1 MMRDG
6 KFVFLIAAIL
16 TLFFS
21 IYTFASYFLLPFLPG
36 LLAFLELLLI
46 ISGASGVGCMIVKSL
61 GFSDISPSQK
71 TLIGASLGLG
81 ILSLSAFFLAAI
93 HYLNLVALTVFLS
106 IVWIVGFTELK
117 ALFSSVNSAKK
128 MLLSRPFA
136 SLISLLSLSLVL
148 WCCLIPPHQY
158 DSLVYHL
165 PLAANYVK
173 AHGLVKTPWLFYSHF
188 PQNGEMLFTI
198 SLLLK
203 SDILA
208 QMFMWFSLFLSSWWI
223 FEIARLEI
231 PMEAVILSIV
241 LLLTQ
246 SSVMLLS
253 ASSYVEPLVMLWTT
267 ASVLSFLRWEEIRF
281 ASPDSKA
288 WLILSAVFSGL
299 ALGTKYYAGITV
311 GILGTAL
318 WGRIIFPK
326 NSRSQALKDAISFT
340 LIVSILFSPWMI
352 KNWLWAHNPF
362 FPFFNPLFKTSASAW
377 NKEVAQNYFNALAE
391 YRSGLNYAHWF
402 DFPLMLLTNSLHF
415 GRGMDVLGGLG
426 WEILFWSL
434 PLAVWFSRKNQFLRR
449 LLAFSS
455 IYIAVWFLTGVV
467 LRFLIVLCP
476 LLCLLAGN
484 ALEKLKERLSPSSK
498 IILISAVSLLIL
510 THLLLFLFVN
520 FGVFDAGQVL
530 LGLKSR
536 TEYLSQR
543 LLYYPCAN
551 YASQHAKRND
561 KILIMGEQ
569 RSYYAPAGSIASSI
583 FAPNLL
589 IEDSNSSPTEKEL
602 KSKLKQ
608 KGVTEILWVPEEMRR
623 LGDSLGKFTAPG
635 EINFQNLL
643 QKSPILYRSSGC
655 ILFSVK

>member
-1 MMRDG
+1 MRDG

-46 ISGASGVGCMIVKSL
+46 TLGASGVGCMIVKSL

-188 PQNGEMLFTI
+188 PQNGEMLFAI

-267 ASVLSFLRWEEIRF
+267 AAVLSFLRWEEIRF

-311 GILGTAL
+311 GILGISL
-318 WGRIIFPK
+318 WGRTFFPK

-340 LIVSILFSPWMI
+340 LIVTILFSPWMI
-352 KNWLWAHNPF
+352 KNWLWVHNPF

-449 LLAFSS
+449 LLAFSL
-455 IYIAVWFLTGVV
+455 IYIIVWFLTGVV

-498 IILISAVSLLIL
+498 IILTSAVSLIIL

-536 TEYLSQR
+536 TEYLSQK

-635 EINFQNLL
+635 KINFQNLL

-655 ILFSVK
+655 ILFSVR

>member
-1 MMRDG
+1 MRDG

-21 IYTFASYFLLPFLPG
+21 IYTFASYFLSPFLPG

-46 ISGASGVGCMIVKSL
+46 VSGASGVGCLIVKAL

-71 TLIGASLGLG
+71 ALIGATLGLG

-93 HYLNLVALTVFLS
+93 HCLNLITLTAFLS
-106 IVWIVGFTELK
+106 ILWVAGFAELK
-117 ALFSSVNSAKK
+117 VLFSSINSAKK

-136 SLISLLSLSLVL
+136 SSISFLSLLLVL
-148 WCCLIPPHQY
+148 WCCIVPPHQY

-165 PLAANYVK
+165 PLAANYAK
-173 AHGLVKTPWLFYSHF
+173 AHGLVKTSWLFYSHF
-188 PQNGEMLFTI
+188 PQNGEMLFAV

-231 PMEAVILSIV
+231 PMEAVALSIV

-267 ASVLSFLRWEEIRF
+267 AAVLSFLRWEEIRY

-299 ALGTKYYAGITV
+299 ALGTKYYAGITAA
-311 GILGTAL
+311 ILGTAL
-318 WGRIIFPK
+318 WGRVFFPK
-326 NSRSQALKDAISFT
+326 NSRSQALKDAASFT
-340 LIVSILFSPWMI
+340 LIVTLLFSPWMI

-362 FPFFNPLFKTSASAW
+362 FPFFNPLFRAPANRW
-377 NKEVAQNYFNALAE
+377 NEGVAQNYFNALAE

-402 DFPLMLLTNSLHF
+402 DFPLMLLTNSLRF

-449 LLAFSS
+449 LVSFSL
-455 IYIAVWFLTGVV
+455 IYITIWFLTGVV

-484 ALEKLKERLSPSSK
+484 ALEKLKERLSPPSK
-498 IILISAVSLLIL
+498 IILTSAVSLIIL

-520 FGVFDAGQVL
+520 FGVFDAGKIL
-530 LGLKSR
+530 LGLQSR

-551 YASQHAKRND
+551 YASQRSKRND

-589 IEDSNSSPTEKEL
+589 IQYSNASSTEKEL
-602 KSKLKQ
+602 ASKLAQ

-623 LGDSLGKFTAPG
+623 LGDSLGKFTALG
-635 EINFQNLL
+635 KSNFQNLL

>member
-1 MMRDG
+1 MRDG

-21 IYTFASYFLLPFLPG
+21 IYTFASYFLSPFLPG

-46 ISGASGVGCMIVKSL
+46 VSGASGVGCLIVKAL

-71 TLIGASLGLG
+71 ALIGATLGLG

-93 HYLNLVALTVFLS
+93 HCLNLITLTAFLS
-106 IVWIVGFTELK
+106 ILWVAGFAELK
-117 ALFSSVNSAKK
+117 VLFSSINSAKK

-136 SLISLLSLSLVL
+136 SSISFLSLLLVL
-148 WCCLIPPHQY
+148 WCCIVPPHQY

-165 PLAANYVK
+165 PLAANYAK
-173 AHGLVKTPWLFYSHF
+173 AHGLVKTSWLFYSHF
-188 PQNGEMLFTI
+188 PQNGEMLFAV

-231 PMEAVILSIV
+231 PMEAVALSIV

-267 ASVLSFLRWEEIRF
+267 AAVLSFLRWEEIRY

-299 ALGTKYYAGITV
+299 ALGTKYYAGITAA
-311 GILGTAL
+311 ILGTAL
-318 WGRIIFPK
+318 WGRVFFPK
-326 NSRSQALKDAISFT
+326 NSRSQALKDAASFT
-340 LIVSILFSPWMI
+340 LIVTFLFSPWMI

-362 FPFFNPLFKTSASAW
+362 FPFFNPLFKTSANAW
-377 NKEVAQNYFNALAE
+377 NKGVAQNYFNALAE

-402 DFPLMLLTNSLHF
+402 DFPLMLLTNSLRF

-449 LLAFSS
+449 LVSFSL

-484 ALEKLKERLSPSSK
+484 ALEKLKERLSPPSK
-498 IILISAVSLLIL
+498 IILTSAVSLIIL

-520 FGVFDAGQVL
+520 FGVFDAGQIL
-530 LGLKSR
+530 LGLQSR

-551 YASQHAKRND
+551 YASQRSKRND

-583 FAPNLL
+583 FAPNFL
-589 IEDSNSSPTEKEL
+589 IEDSNSSSTEKEL
-602 KSKLKQ
+602 ASKLAQ

-623 LGDSLGKFTAPG
+623 LGDSLGKFTAQG
-635 EINFQNLL
+635 KTNFQNLL

-655 ILFSVK
+655 MLFSVK